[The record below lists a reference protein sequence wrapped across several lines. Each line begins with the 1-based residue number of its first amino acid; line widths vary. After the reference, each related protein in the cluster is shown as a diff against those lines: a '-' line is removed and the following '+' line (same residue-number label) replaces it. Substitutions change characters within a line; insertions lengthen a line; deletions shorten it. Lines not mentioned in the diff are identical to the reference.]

1 MKDSCQM
8 CVRNNV
14 KTFKFG
20 SCIVCQDCV
29 SIANRLINENVTNSK
44 PHRKNSDALI
54 SLVFFLELDLLIT
67 RGSLISCNNYSAL
80 QPILMEKMEKLR
92 LLDTYGV
99 RGDGSQDRVINDIVS
114 QHKTLLSLYID

>member
-8 CVRNNV
+8 CARNNV
-14 KTFKFG
+14 ETFSFG
-20 SCIVCQDCV
+20 SCTVCQDCV
-29 SIANRLINENVTNSK
+29 SIANRLINENATSCK
-44 PHRKNSDALI
+44 GKDSALI

-67 RGSLISCNNYSAL
+67 RNSLNSCNNYSVL
-80 QPILMEKMEKLR
+80 QPILMDKMEKLR

-99 RGDGSQDRVINDIVS
+99 RGDGSQDRIINDIVS

>member
-8 CVRNNV
+8 CARSDVE
-14 KTFKFG
+14 TFKFG
-20 SCIVCQDCV
+20 TCCVCQDCV
-29 SIANRLINENVTNSK
+29 SIANRLINENARSCGGNDS
-44 PHRKNSDALI
+44 ALI

-67 RGSLISCNNYSAL
+67 RNSLIRCDNYSAL

-92 LLDTYGV
+92 LLDNYGV

-114 QHKTLLSLYID
+114 QHKTLLALYID